1 LVVRVNEVEWHET
14 DSLAGLSP
22 NDRNFVTKT
31 DDDAKTTVIFGNGR
45 NGARP
50 PTGANNIAAVYR
62 NGIGQP
68 GNAKAEQINQLTTR
82 PLGVKEVINPLFA
95 TGGADRE
102 DRDQARENAPLGILT
117 LDRLVSV
124 QDYADFTRTFAGIG
138 KASATRL
145 SDGAHEVVYVTIA
158 GANDIP
164 IDKNSDLYRNLTQ
177 ALHSLGDPHLPI
189 AVELREMLS
198 LVISA
203 KVRVLPDYAWEFV
216 EPKVRAALLD
226 VFSFARRD
234 LAQDVTRS
242 EVISVIQRVRG
253 VAYVD
258 LDLLVAISESEVEAE
273 ITRTTLNAGKGD
285 DSKSFYEKLGAG
297 VEHRVTVRSATSDP
311 KAEFSKR
318 LSPSQIAVLSPVL
331 PETLVLTEVP
341 G

>member
-1 LVVRVNEVEWHET
+1 MRVNEVEWHET
-14 DSLAGLSP
+14 DSLAGLAP
-22 NDRNFVTKT
+22 NDRQFVTKT
-31 DDDAKTTVIFGNGR
+31 DDDAKTTIVFGNGR

-50 PTGANNIAAVYR
+50 PTGASNITAVYR

-68 GNAKAEQINQLTTR
+68 GNAKTGQINQLTTR
-82 PLGVKEVINPLFA
+82 PLGVKEVINPLPA

-102 DRDQARENAPLGILT
+102 DRDQARENAPLGILA

-124 QDYADFTRTFAGIG
+124 RDYADFTRTFAGIG
-138 KASATRL
+138 KASAKKL
-145 SDGAHEVVYVTIA
+145 SDGAREVVYVTIA

-189 AVELREMLS
+189 AVEVREMLS

-203 KVRVLPDYAWEFV
+203 SVRVLPDYAWEFV
-216 EPKVRAALLD
+216 EPKVRAALVD
-226 VFSFARRD
+226 AFSFARRD
-234 LAQDVTRS
+234 LAQDVTKS
-242 EVISVIQRVRG
+242 EVISVIQAVRG

-258 LDLLVAISESEVEAE
+258 LDLLAAISESEVEAE
-273 ITRTTLNAGKGD
+273 ITRTTLTPGKGD
-285 DSKSFYEKLGAG
+285 DAKSFYERLGTG
-297 VEHRVTVRSATSDP
+297 VEHRIAVGSGRSDP
-311 KAEFSKR
+311 KAEFFKR
-318 LSPSQIAVLSPVL
+318 LSPAQIAILSSVL